1 MAVKN
6 LISKIHVVGRIN
18 I

>member
-6 LISKIHVVGRIN
+6 LISKIHVVGRMKI
-18 I
+18 